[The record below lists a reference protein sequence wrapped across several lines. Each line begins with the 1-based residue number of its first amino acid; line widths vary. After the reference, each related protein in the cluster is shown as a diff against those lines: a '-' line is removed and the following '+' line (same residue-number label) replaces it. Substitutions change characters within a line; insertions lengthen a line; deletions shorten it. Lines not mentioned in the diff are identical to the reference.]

1 MNSTRRSRLCQ
12 PALLLIIAVTF
23 MSFRASADGDDRDAA
38 PDNAYSR
45 KAVEKRMDSRPLHPI
60 EGIWQWAGQGALIAI
75 EAENSLPSSATP
87 SPASAR
93 YRLTLIESPD
103 RTTRPGTVIGYAVP
117 TARAGY
123 YTAHLSPA
131 SGLEKKFKG
140 DHEYTLHL
148 DSDAGAHLSFTRVK
162 SGYRVSLRR
171 LIPYLF
177 RLSVYRE
184 DNRPSDLDGCLRV
197 YPRPARPLAPRY
209 L

>member
-1 MNSTRRSRLCQ
+1 MNRPRRSRLRQ
-12 PALLLIIAVTF
+12 SALLLILAVTF
-23 MSFRASADGDDRDAA
+23 LPVRASVAGDDGRDST
-38 PDNAYSR
+38 PDSPYSR
-45 KAVEKRMDSRPLHPI
+45 KEVERRMDSRPLHPI
-60 EGIWQWAGQGALIAI
+60 EGIWQWAGQGAFIAI
-75 EAENSLPSSATP
+75 EAENPLPSSVSS

-103 RTTRPGTVIGYAVP
+103 RTARPGTVIGYAYP

-123 YTAHLSPA
+123 YTARLSPA

-177 RLSVYRE
+177 RLSVYRQ
-184 DNRPSDLDGCLRV
+184 DNRPSDLDGCLRI
-197 YPRPARPLAPRY
+197 YPRP
-209 L
+209 

>member
-1 MNSTRRSRLCQ
+1 MALILCAA
-12 PALLLIIAVTF
+12 ALSA
-23 MSFRASADGDDRDAA
+23 SNPEPSADD
-38 PDNAYSR
+38 YSR
-45 KAVEKRMDSRPLHPI
+45 RAVEQRMNSRPLHPL

-75 EAENSLPSSATP
+75 EAEDP
-87 SPASAR
+87 SPLSTSSLSSPAAAR

-103 RTTRPGTVIGYAVP
+103 RSARPGTIIGYATP
-117 TARAGY
+117 TARPGY
-123 YTAHLSPA
+123 FSAHLHPA
-131 SGLEKKFKG
+131 SALESKFKG

-148 DSDAGAHLSFTRVK
+148 DSDGGSHLSFTRVK
-162 SGYRVSLRR
+162 AGYRVSLRR

-197 YPRPARPLAPRY
+197 FPRPTRPLAPRY